1 MKRKLRKQAVT
12 ESVPQAQVTS
22 SQIVEALFAIP
33 EIRSELEQE
42 SFTRADIE
50 LALDD
55 RGWLTPNARTFQELD
70 PATRNIKIAQS
81 RMYWTADPLAKQAV
95 RLWTDYSL
103 GSGLSYHCED
113 DGTQSSL
120 DQFMKDRRNR
130 RLTSAIGQRR
140 SSHKLLIDGDLFF
153 AFFQSKTDQPLIRYL
168 DPLQVHEII
177 SAEDDDECIL
187 GYKRKDAK
195 GKTFYYPDWA
205 AEDDQLA
212 DAIDPETKQR
222 VTWTADAPKIYH
234 IAFDA
239 IGKRGNGLL
248 TSCLGWTRE
257 HRRFMEARVAIT
269 QALAKFA
276 WKLTTKGGQNV
287 VNAVQKKLQSS
298 LSTTGFTGA
307 PEKNPP
313 PAPAATYIG
322 NQGADM
328 VPMPRA
334 TGAGDSKEDSN
345 QLKLMVCAAT
355 GIMLHY
361 FGDPSTGNLATATA
375 MELPMLKMFAA
386 YQQMWQ
392 DAYRDIFAI
401 ALGEDPDEEP
411 AEIAIDLPPILADDL
426 MKLGQFLAQVA
437 PLFPEMK
444 QPQVLRLLLTSM
456 NVADIAEVM
465 DAAEE
470 TRDALDA
477 AAAKE
482 PAVAPPVAP
491 PKPTAQESAALNRLA
506 EAMESFDL
514 HKPNLRSSNKTGKIF
529 RDSSTGEMR
538 FEVEEAVAN

>member
-1 MKRKLRKQAVT
+1 MKRKDRKQAVT
-12 ESVPQAQVTS
+12 ESAKQPLVTS

-55 RGWLTPNARTFQELD
+55 RGWLTPNARTFKELD

-113 DGTQSSL
+113 AAVQKQL

-130 RLTSAIGQRR
+130 RLTSALGQRR
-140 SSHKLLIDGDLFF
+140 SSHKLLIDGDLFL
-153 AFFQSKTDQPLIRYL
+153 AFFDSTSGSDNTLMRYL

-177 SAEDDDECIL
+177 TAEDDEECIL

-195 GKTFYYPDWA
+195 GATFYYPDWA
-205 AEDDQLA
+205 AEQDELDQA
-212 DAIDPETKQR
+212 RDPETKSKI
-222 VTWTADAPKIYH
+222 VWTADAPKIYH

-248 TSCLGWTRE
+248 TACLGWTRE

-287 VNAVQKKLQSS
+287 VNAVQKKIQSS

-313 PAPAATYIG
+313 PAPGATYIG

-328 VPMPRA
+328 IPMPRA

-345 QLKLMVCAAT
+345 QLKLIVCAAT

-375 MELPMLKMFAA
+375 MELPMLKQFQA

-392 DAYRDIFAI
+392 DSYRDIFSI
-401 ALGEDPDEEP
+401 ALDEQPDDEP
-411 AEIAIDLPPILADDL
+411 AQVAIDLPPILSDDL
-426 MKLGQFLAQVA
+426 QKLGQFVAQVA

-444 QPQVLRLLLTSM
+444 LPQVLRLLLTSM
-456 NVADIAEVM
+456 NVSDISEVM

-470 TRDALDA
+470 KRAEIDAKPPVVPPVVPPPA
-477 AAAKE
+477 AP
-482 PAVAPPVAP
+482 PAV
-491 PKPTAQESAALNRLA
+491 TEESIRQFAESVKEFTQGINRLA
-506 EAMESFDL
+506 GAVEA
-514 HKPNLRSSNKTGKIF
+514 
-529 RDSSTGEMR
+529 
-538 FEVEEAVAN
+538 A